1 MATIKCPYCSSKIKL
16 ERFQYKDII
25 DSELN
30 DKYVE
35 EKQNPQNYYSGND
48 TTNIYVDEEM
58 CKKLDQDA
66 VEFGFVRSKN
76 GNAHSPN
83 RNAFISAIMTNYY
96 DEFNVEEEQKK
107 NVIVDTLKQNIPLLK
122 DVSTNRIASCI
133 MAGMDT
139 LASEKIRN
147 KKIII
152 KLKKTNMNENIYDD
166 IQYYKFFNNSISSIS
181 EFYYSM
187 FQSFF
192 KLPQYLREQ
201 IIFKKKFKDLRKY
214 IEEGK
219 TIHMKYKKDKNYRNV
234 FPYKIVQSVEESHNY
249 LLCVEKTE
257 DRNNPGNIITMCIS
271 YRIDNI
277 GDTIKLSNS
286 PFEITE
292 IQKQALDESISNS
305 PSSAQQEP
313 GEHILVALNSTG
325 VGLLDAIYTFKPT
338 HIEPI
343 KQIREYTIYKVYG
356 SKFQSY
362 TYFKRFGEHAIILND
377 NSFKQ
382 SQLISAQKIINNY
395 NSISSQLEEEFNQ

>member
-16 ERFQYKDII
+16 ERFQYKDIV

-66 VEFGFVRSKN
+66 VEFGFVRNKN

-152 KLKKTNMNENIYDD
+152 KLKKNEY
-166 IQYYKFFNNSISSIS
+166 
-181 EFYYSM
+181 E
-187 FQSFF
+187 
-192 KLPQYLREQ
+192 
-201 IIFKKKFKDLRKY
+201 
-214 IEEGK
+214 
-219 TIHMKYKKDKNYRNV
+219 
-234 FPYKIVQSVEESHNY
+234 
-249 LLCVEKTE
+249 
-257 DRNNPGNIITMCIS
+257 
-271 YRIDNI
+271 
-277 GDTIKLSNS
+277 
-286 PFEITE
+286 
-292 IQKQALDESISNS
+292 
-305 PSSAQQEP
+305 
-313 GEHILVALNSTG
+313 
-325 VGLLDAIYTFKPT
+325 
-338 HIEPI
+338 
-343 KQIREYTIYKVYG
+343 
-356 SKFQSY
+356 
-362 TYFKRFGEHAIILND
+362 
-377 NSFKQ
+377 
-382 SQLISAQKIINNY
+382 
-395 NSISSQLEEEFNQ
+395 

>member
-1 MATIKCPYCSSKIKL
+1 
-16 ERFQYKDII
+16 
-25 DSELN
+25 
-30 DKYVE
+30 
-35 EKQNPQNYYSGND
+35 
-48 TTNIYVDEEM
+48 
-58 CKKLDQDA
+58 
-66 VEFGFVRSKN
+66 
-76 GNAHSPN
+76 
-83 RNAFISAIMTNYY
+83 
-96 DEFNVEEEQKK
+96 
-107 NVIVDTLKQNIPLLK
+107 
-122 DVSTNRIASCI
+122 
-133 MAGMDT
+133 
-139 LASEKIRN
+139 
-147 KKIII
+147 
-152 KLKKTNMNENIYDD
+152 
-166 IQYYKFFNNSISSIS
+166 
-181 EFYYSM
+181 
-187 FQSFF
+187 
-192 KLPQYLREQ
+192 
-201 IIFKKKFKDLRKY
+201 
-214 IEEGK
+214 
-219 TIHMKYKKDKNYRNV
+219 MKYKKDKNYRNV

-313 GEHILVALNSTG
+313 GEHILVALTSTG

-395 NSISSQLEEEFNQ
+395 NSISSQLEEELNQ

>member
-16 ERFQYKDII
+16 ERFQYKDIV

-35 EKQNPQNYYSGND
+35 EKKNPQNYYSGND

-66 VEFGFVRSKN
+66 VEFGFVRNKN

-152 KLKKTNMNENIYDD
+152 KLKKTNMNEDIYDD
-166 IQYYKFFNNSISSIS
+166 IQYNKFFNNSISSIS

-214 IEEGK
+214 IEE
-219 TIHMKYKKDKNYRNV
+219 
-234 FPYKIVQSVEESHNY
+234 
-249 LLCVEKTE
+249 
-257 DRNNPGNIITMCIS
+257 
-271 YRIDNI
+271 
-277 GDTIKLSNS
+277 
-286 PFEITE
+286 
-292 IQKQALDESISNS
+292 
-305 PSSAQQEP
+305 
-313 GEHILVALNSTG
+313 
-325 VGLLDAIYTFKPT
+325 
-338 HIEPI
+338 
-343 KQIREYTIYKVYG
+343 
-356 SKFQSY
+356 
-362 TYFKRFGEHAIILND
+362 
-377 NSFKQ
+377 
-382 SQLISAQKIINNY
+382 
-395 NSISSQLEEEFNQ
+395 